1 MTVITIFFALLL
13 QSAVLFYPLFHPQL
27 SFAQDESPQ
36 TESQTAPQTA
46 TQIEIS
52 RNTYVQKLDDYSAKE
67 FKLFIA
73 TEQYKQIQ
81 TLASLENAVKAS
93 KDVQLA
99 RIDALAAYFQ
109 VLRETMVSLK
119 GAELTK
125 KSIQVNTLQDVIV
138 ELGIM
143 RAQIDKGQD
152 RIALDKTSTQY
163 ESRNLA
169 YIGTAYSALSLI
181 KVSNI
186 QSATDQLGLLTSQ
199 VFDLLQTSSPSAVV
213 LSEKQRSYDELS
225 RTIADIK
232 TVLLEVMKRLE
243 NLDQQYSFN
252 SSTYSQIVDTLGQ
265 SFSKLRLAQSFLK
278 EFAK

>member
-1 MTVITIFFALLL
+1 MTVIAIFFALFL
-13 QSAVLFYPLFHPQL
+13 QTTVLFSPKL
-27 SFAQDESPQ
+27 SFAQDGP
-36 TESQTAPQTA
+36 SQTAQ
-46 TQIEIS
+46 QIEIS
-52 RNTYVQKLDDYSAKE
+52 RNDYVQKLNDYRAKE
-67 FKLFIA
+67 SQFFVA

-99 RIDALAAYFQ
+99 RIDTLTAYFQ
-109 VLRETMVSLK
+109 ALRETMLALK

-125 KSIQVNTLQDVIV
+125 KSIQVNRLQDVLV

-143 RAQIDKGQD
+143 RVQIDKGQD
-152 RIALDKTSTQY
+152 RIALDKTSLQY

-169 YIGTAYSALSLI
+169 YVATAYSALSLI

-186 QSATDQLGLLTSQ
+186 QSATDQLGLLTAQ
-199 VFDLLQTSSPSAVV
+199 VFDQLQTSSPSASV
-213 LSEKQRSYDELS
+213 LSEKQRGYDELS
-225 RTIADIK
+225 RTITDIK
-232 TVLLEVMKRLE
+232 TVLFGVMKRLE
-243 NLDQQYSFN
+243 DLDQQNSFN
-252 SSTYSQIVDTLGQ
+252 LSTYSQIVDTLGQ